1 MAGVLDA
8 LKSMQLAENQ
18 QRAREART
26 AKEQAYNDALSA
38 GKAIG
43 AASLA
48 APPGIAGA
56 AITGMGLLNDQ
67 KIANMEKD
75 DPSLNKNPFN
85 PGRFSTV
92 GQILGYGYVNQ
103 PGIPKTSI
111 WDRLR
116 NVLPGGGDG
125 APDPTK
131 SIWNVR
137 GNIMTIVDPGPGAPY
152 SNRGWE
158 TDGGG
163 RDGPPAAQGTTN
175 YGGRE
180 SAVGQEDR
188 SGYA

>member
-8 LKSMQLAENQ
+8 LKAMQVAENQ
-18 QRAREART
+18 QRAREARA
-26 AKEQAYNDALSA
+26 AKEQAYNEALSA

-43 AASLA
+43 AASVV
-48 APPGIAGA
+48 APPGIASA

-67 KIANMEKD
+67 KIAKMEED

-92 GQILGYGYVNQ
+92 GQILGYGYRNQ
-103 PGIPKTSI
+103 PGIPQTSI

-116 NVLPGGGDG
+116 NALGGGDG
-125 APDPTK
+125 APDPNK
-131 SIWNVR
+131 NIWNAR
-137 GNIMTIVDPGPGAPY
+137 GIPMTVVQPSYGAPV
-152 SNRGWE
+152 SSSGWE
-158 TDGGG
+158 SGDGG
-163 RDGPPAAQGTTN
+163 DSPAAAKGTTN

-180 SAVGQEDR
+180 SMVDDTDR